1 MKGFQLYFL
10 FTLLALTCANLEI
23 TRSGSV
29 YIDEVHFDASECEE
43 TCAPTCVR
51 YGFSSGECFSIREG
65 RLRKYKCKCIRPLTF
80 NICSYVEARE
90 LSKCRHGRP

>member
-1 MKGFQLYFL
+1 MIFSQS
-10 FTLLALTCANLEI
+10 LLALTCANL

-51 YGFSSGECFSIREG
+51 YGFSSGENIREG

-90 LSKCRHGRP
+90 LSRCRHGRP